1 MNKIERAIQDTT
13 TELKRLRNMKICFD
27 SKIEALEEQ
36 LESLESIERNKSIPH
51 VEILSSEVKEIPCNV
66 VNLEPNGT
74 SGTTIMGSSNIGATK
89 FTNIDAMN
97 MYTHIAKHT
106 DTQNTI

>member
-36 LESLESIERNKSIPH
+36 LESLESIERDKSIPH
-51 VEILSSEVKEIPCNV
+51 VEVSKEILNV

-74 SGTTIMGSSNIGATK
+74 SGTTIMPKSNIGATK

>member
-36 LESLESIERNKSIPH
+36 LESLESIERDKSIPH
-51 VEILSSEVKEIPCNV
+51 VEILSLEVKEIPC

-74 SGTTIMGSSNIGATK
+74 TIMGKSNIGATK

-97 MYTHIAKHT
+97 MYTHIPKHT

>member
-51 VEILSSEVKEIPCNV
+51 VEILSLEVKEIPC

-74 SGTTIMGSSNIGATK
+74 NGTTIMSKSNIGETK
-89 FTNIDAMN
+89 FTNSDAMN
-97 MYTHIAKHT
+97 MYTHIPKHT

>member
-1 MNKIERAIQDTT
+1 MNKIERAIKDTT
-13 TELKRLRNMKICFD
+13 TELKRLRNNKLCID

-36 LESLESIERNKSIPH
+36 LESLESIERDKSIPH
-51 VEILSSEVKEIPCNV
+51 VEVLSSEVKEIPCSV

-74 SGTTIMGSSNIGATK
+74 GVIGVMNFCDFDKNKTT
-89 FTNIDAMN
+89 TNLN
-97 MYTHIAKHT
+97 HT

>member
-1 MNKIERAIQDTT
+1 MNKIERAIHDTKSRL
-13 TELKRLRNMKICFD
+13 EDLKRRRMLLIAEINSF
-27 SKIEALEEQ
+27 EEHLET
-36 LESLESIERNKSIPH
+36 LETINRNKSIPH
-51 VEILSSEVKEIPCNV
+51 VEVLSSEVKEIPC

-74 SGTTIMGSSNIGATK
+74 SGTTFMPKSNIGETK

>member
-1 MNKIERAIQDTT
+1 MNKIEVAISD
-13 TELKRLRNMKICFD
+13 LKQTIKERKLFKNQVEAEIYILDGFLLRLQKIQSD
-27 SKIEALEEQ
+27 
-36 LESLESIERNKSIPH
+36 NSIPH
-51 VEILSSEVKEIPCNV
+51 VEILSSEVKEIPC

-74 SGTTIMGSSNIGATK
+74 SGTTMMPKSNIGATK

>member
-36 LESLESIERNKSIPH
+36 LESLESIERDKLIPH
-51 VEILSSEVKEIPCNV
+51 VEILSLEVKEIPC

-74 SGTTIMGSSNIGATK
+74 SGRTIVGNSNIGATK

-97 MYTHIAKHT
+97 MYTHISKHT

>member
-1 MNKIERAIQDTT
+1 MNKIERAIKDTT

-36 LESLESIERNKSIPH
+36 LESLESIERDKSIPY
-51 VEILSSEVKEIPCNV
+51 VEILSLEVKEIPCNV

-74 SGTTIMGSSNIGATK
+74 GVIGVMNFSDFDKNKTH
-89 FTNIDAMN
+89 TNLN
-97 MYTHIAKHT
+97 QT